1 MDSLHK
7 LPLKRSQF
15 APRVLSIN
23 TGVVQPLFFNTEANA
38 QFVMS
43 AIRKA
48 PLSGRVMVNR
58 LGIAGD
64 ERADMSVHGGLD
76 KAVYL
81 YPHEHYAFWI
91 AARERILHR
100 QEPLSFGSMGENL
113 TTEGLLETELWV
125 GDSLEIGELLLEVT
139 EPRAPCFKFAAR
151 MGYPQAIKHMLQSG
165 FTGVYLKVITAAKI
179 TAAEIIRVR
188 PGPREVSIADINRQR
203 LKGRQRGLFP

>member
-1 MDSLHK
+1 MDSRDRSL
-7 LPLKRSQF
+7 LPPSEIMGHI
-15 APRVLSIN
+15 LSIN
-23 TGVVQPLFFNTEANA
+23 TGIVQPLFVNSEANA
-38 QFVMS
+38 QSVMS
-43 AIRKA
+43 AIRKV
-48 PLSGRVMVNR
+48 PLSGRVTVNR

-81 YPHEHYAFWI
+81 YPHEHYAFWV
-91 AARERILHR
+91 AARERVLRR
-100 QEPLSFGSMGENL
+100 QETLSFGAMGENL
-113 TTEGLLETELWV
+113 TTEGLLETELWI

-165 FTGVYLKVITAAKI
+165 FTGVYLKVITPAEI
-179 TAAEIIRVR
+179 TAGEIIRVL

-203 LKGRQRGLFP
+203 LKGRQRDLFP